1 MRLIRDE
8 ATIRSFRDRFTE
20 QLYAGSFVKRFSGI
34 EKRALRKLDTLHN
47 ARDLNDL
54 RAPPANQLEAL
65 WETGADSIRSGSMI
79 SGASALYGPRRARL
93 MSKSSTTTKRVA
105 MPNRVTTHPGEV
117 LAEEF
122 LKPLGMSVNALAL
135 ALRVPATRIGAIVK
149 GERSVTADTAL
160 RLARFFGTSAE
171 FWMNMQAVHDLTK
184 AQMERGVAIAR
195 DVRPR
200 AA

>member
-1 MRLIRDE
+1 
-8 ATIRSFRDRFTE
+8 
-20 QLYAGSFVKRFSGI
+20 
-34 EKRALRKLDTLHN
+34 
-47 ARDLNDL
+47 
-54 RAPPANQLEAL
+54 
-65 WETGADSIRSGSMI
+65 
-79 SGASALYGPRRARL
+79 
-93 MSKSSTTTKRVA
+93 MSKLSTTTKGA
-105 MPNRVTTHPGEV
+105 ATPNRATTHPGEV
-117 LAEEF
+117 LSEEF

-171 FWMNMQAVHDLTK
+171 FWITLQATHDLTK
-184 AQMERGVAIAR
+184 ARMESGGTIER